1 MDESMIDMSDSE
13 RKNESDDARSQKV
26 AIISADVD
34 DIVVEAPSVEKPKK
48 TEQVGKILTLNDEAK
63 KLDMAYVG
71 DPSVV
76 SVSDTSRHDSPRLD
90 LEKY

>member
-1 MDESMIDMSDSE
+1 MIDVSDSE
-13 RKNESDDARSQKV
+13 RKNESDDAKSQKV
-26 AIISADVD
+26 AIISANVD
-34 DIVVEAPSVEKPKK
+34 DIVVEAPAVEKSKK
-48 TEQVGKILTLNDEAK
+48 VKQVGKFLTLNDEAK

-76 SVSDTSRHDSPRLD
+76 SVSDTSRHDSPKLD